1 MFAHGVLLQTMG
13 GADPPAIPPPAPTP
27 LPGGSGDL
35 PPLPPPGGGLTQE
48 VCQQANRDAYLALG
62 GYAFGALV
70 VGLVLF
76 AVFHKKLVGGGNA
89 QRIVMAAAV
98 AALLGTALVWLDPAR
113 SDVFVRCLNSAELA
127 VYLTLGTQPLGRA
140 LALGFLPSFSLTAL
154 LSFVYSKVK

>member
-1 MFAHGVLLQTMG
+1 MIVHGVFLQTMG
-13 GADPPAIPPPAPTP
+13 GADPPAIPPPAPSP
-27 LPGGSGDL
+27 IPGGGGEL
-35 PPLPPPGGGLTQE
+35 PPLPPVGGLTQE

-62 GYAFGALV
+62 GYTFGALV

-89 QRIVMAAAV
+89 QRIVLAAAV
-98 AALLGTALVWLDPAR
+98 AALLGTALVWFDPAR
-113 SDVFVRCLNSAELA
+113 SDVWARCMNSAELA